1 VAAALFAKTLTEEE
15 KMPMSNAKD
24 RFVVTAFWE
33 ANAGEEEAVAKILSR
48 FAPQAREEPG
58 VETFLIHRSRTEPAK
73 FFFYEV
79 FKNEA
84 GFVAHQQTA
93 HFKTLIAEQALP
105 KLAKRER
112 GQYTLLPS

>member
-1 VAAALFAKTLTEEE
+1 MANMHT
-15 KMPMSNAKD
+15 PKD

-33 ANAGEEEAVAKILSR
+33 ANPGEEETVARILSR

-58 VETFLIHRSRTEPAK
+58 VESFVIHRSRTEPSK

-79 FKNEA
+79 FKDEA
-84 GFVAHQQTA
+84 AFAAHQQTG
-93 HFKTLIAEQALP
+93 HFKQLIAGEALP

-112 GQYTLLPS
+112 AHYAFL